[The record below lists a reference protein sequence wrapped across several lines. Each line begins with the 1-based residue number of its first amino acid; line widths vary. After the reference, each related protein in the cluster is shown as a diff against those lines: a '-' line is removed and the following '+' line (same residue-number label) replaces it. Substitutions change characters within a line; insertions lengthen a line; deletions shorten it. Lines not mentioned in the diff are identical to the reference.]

1 MDGEDVG
8 LLEVADTGA
17 EGSGA
22 ISDEG
27 VSEELEQPSG
37 GDVDDAAAGGADKQ
51 DKGEESG
58 DKRAIPLQVRNAIR
72 KFTQANPDFV
82 KEFPRFEKD
91 ITGAMF
97 ARKTLN
103 DLGGLPEVMKWKDA
117 LELHGGV
124 EGIQELVGE
133 VEGSRALDV
142 GLEKGDP
149 QVIENYV
156 KEFPEGFKR
165 IVPTALDALA
175 KSFPEDYQRLGS
187 NILHN
192 TFRDNRSYD
201 DLGSLGQ
208 IIGASKDANAIA
220 AYNRLVD
227 LLTNVQKNAT
237 SKQADPYA
245 DRAKQLDE
253 REQSLANQH
262 KTTFLNGV
270 RGEVDTAVVKDVNKM
285 IATALKG
292 RVMDPQA
299 RNRFL
304 NEVRSAIATKV
315 HSDPSYSRNWPG
327 VRDAAD
333 HGRAV
338 KFNYAAYSKAIPAAV
353 GSIMKDP
360 VWRSYFNGAAKPA
373 ATVTRQ
379 AGDRPTTVAGRPA
392 IGDVNFDRTD
402 KATFLGSRAHG
413 TAWLRNG
420 KQAKW

>member
-1 MDGEDVG
+1 MSDGEDVG
-8 LLEVADTGA
+8 LLDAGVVEENADTGGA
-17 EGSGA
+17 SDVSALDTATEEPGNDLGDLVQEG
-22 ISDEG
+22 
-27 VSEELEQPSG
+27 EQ
-37 GDVDDAAAGGADKQ
+37 Q
-51 DKGEESG
+51 DKGAEG
-58 DKRAIPLQVRNAIR
+58 DKRTLPVQVRNAIR
-72 KFTQANPDFV
+72 KFTQANPDFA
-82 KEFPRFEKD
+82 KENPRFEKEVV
-91 ITGAMF
+91 GALF
-97 ARKTLN
+97 TQKALN
-103 DLGGLPEVMKWKDA
+103 ELGGIQAIRSLKETVEM
-117 LELHGGV
+117 HGGV
-124 EGIQELVGE
+124 EGLQELASE

-149 QVIENYV
+149 KVIENYV

-192 TFRDNRSYD
+192 TFRDNRSYE

-253 REQSLANQH
+253 REQSLAKKDQ
-262 KTTFLNGV
+262 TSFLNGV
-270 RGEVDTAVVKDVNKM
+270 RAEVDTAVVKDVNKM
-285 IATALKG
+285 IAAALKG
-292 RVMDPQA
+292 RVMEPQA

-304 NEVRSAIATKV
+304 NEVRTAIATKV
-315 HSDPSYSRNWPG
+315 HSEPNYSRQWPG

-353 GSIMKDP
+353 SSTMKDP
-360 VWRSYFNGAAKPA
+360 VWRSYFNGAAKAAPTARTERPA
-373 ATVTRQ
+373 NATVT
-379 AGDRPTTVAGRPA
+379 GRPA
-392 IGDVNFDRTD
+392 IGDVDFSRTD
-402 KATFLGSRAHG
+402 KATFLGSRTHG
-413 TAWLRNG
+413 QAYLRNG
-420 KQAKW
+420 KIAKW

>member
-1 MDGEDVG
+1 MDGEESVG
-8 LLEVADTGA
+8 LLDASADSGVAEDVATDEEVVAGTEDTSTA
-17 EGSGA
+17 SDGSDSARDG
-22 ISDEG
+22 
-27 VSEELEQPSG
+27 
-37 GDVDDAAAGGADKQ
+37 DDASADAK
-51 DKGEESG
+51 DG
-58 DKRAIPLQVRNAIR
+58 DKRTLPVQVRNALRQISQ
-72 KFTQANPDFV
+72 KDPEFAKQ
-82 KEFPRFEKD
+82 FPRLEKEVV
-91 ITGAMF
+91 GALF
-97 ARKTLN
+97 ARQAVN
-103 DLGGLPEVMKWKDA
+103 DMGGLTALKSMKDA
-117 LELHGGV
+117 LDLHGGV

-253 REQSLANQH
+253 REQNIVKERQTS
-262 KTTFLNGV
+262 FLNGV
-270 RGEVDTAVVKDVNKM
+270 RNEVDTAVVKDVNKM

-353 GSIMKDP
+353 SGIMKDP
-360 VWRSYFNGAAKPA
+360 VWRSYFNGAAKAPP
-373 ATVTRQ
+373 Q
-379 AGDRPTTVAGRPA
+379 ARTDRPANTTVAGRPA
-392 IGDVNFDRTD
+392 IGEVNFDRTD
-402 KATFLGSRAHG
+402 KATFLGSRTHG